1 MPVNKNPE
9 FQKRHDEIMKNIKNL
24 DTFPKVL
31 YPNSRSVSTGS
42 QKPKVSNVPRVLYPP
57 QKVRS
62 KSTGSLQSNVPRVLY
77 PQKVRSKSTGS
88 LQSNVP
94 RVLYPRSVSMG
105 NSRARP
111 QTPYYKPS
119 TLSKNIRTDTP
130 HPKKDE
136 TPPVFS
142 SKLQKNQ
149 TVKEL
154 TKFFEELNK
163 RGGGKYK
170 KSKRA
175 VKKVKA
181 NKKMI

>member
-24 DTFPKVL
+24 DTFP
-31 YPNSRSVSTGS
+31 
-42 QKPKVSNVPRVLYPP
+42 RVLYPP
-57 QKVRS
+57 KKVRS

-77 PQKVRSKSTGS
+77 PPQTGS

-142 SKLQKNQ
+142 SKLQRAQ

-170 KSKRA
+170 KSKRT